1 MATMKAADVSNQRT
15 AVSKPLYG
23 QVREIILGRIG
34 RGEWGPGDSL
44 PNEFILA
51 NQFEVSVGTI
61 RRAIEGLEESG
72 IVVRKQ
78 GRGTYVSGQGAQA
91 LQNKFTLV
99 RSPGGRL
106 FQLTYKLIGTKRREA
121 VTSDKVRFVDNDLA
135 EVIEVRQTV
144 HSATRMIG
152 FEHSII
158 PANLLP
164 DLESS
169 LGAGQHLYPIFSDQ
183 GVLVTRAEERIRSV
197 TASAEALSI
206 LAINAGAATMVVERV
221 TYALEASPI
230 EIRTSTFV
238 GAEVSWVTS
247 V

>member
-1 MATMKAADVSNQRT
+1 MAMAKSIEVTNQRT

-23 QVREIILGRIG
+23 QVREMILGRIG

-106 FQLTYKLIGTKRREA
+106 FQLTYKLLGIKRREA
-121 VTSDKVRFVDNDLA
+121 ATSDKVRFVDNDLG
-135 EVIEVRQTV
+135 EVFEVRQTV

-152 FEHSII
+152 FEHSVI
-158 PANLLP
+158 PVDLLP
-164 DLESS
+164 DLESTLS
-169 LGAGQHLYPIFSDQ
+169 AGQHLYPIFSEH
-183 GVLVTRAEERIRSV
+183 GVLVTRAEERIRAV
-197 TASAEALSI
+197 TASAEAVSVLS
-206 LAINAGAATMVVERV
+206 INAGSPTMVVERI
-221 TYALEASPI
+221 TYALEARPL